1 MQNNFVNKVQIAVL
15 CSGGGTNLQAI
26 LDKQAEG
33 KIPDGEIVLV
43 VCDSESAYALERA
56 KSHQIETAVFDKKQ
70 YPRAIREEKIL
81 KCLKEHDI
89 ELVVLAGF
97 MTILS
102 ENFVKAYENRIIN
115 IHPALLPGF
124 GGVGMYGL
132 HVHEAVLRSGV
143 KVTGATV
150 HYVTAECDRGPI
162 IEQKA
167 VRVAKKDTPEILQ
180 KRVMKTAEWVIYPKA
195 VQTVCKKILEE
206 K

>member
-1 MQNNFVNKVQIAVL
+1 MNKVRIAVL

-26 LDKQAEG
+26 LDRQTEG
-33 KIPDGEIVLV
+33 KIPNGEVVLV
-43 VCDSESAYALERA
+43 ICDSESAYALERA
-56 KSHQIETAVFDKKQ
+56 KKHRVQTAVFDKKQ
-70 YPRAIREEKIL
+70 YPREVREEKIL

-102 ENFVKAYENRIIN
+102 EKFVKAFENRIIN
-115 IHPALLPGF
+115 IHPALLPSF

-132 HVHEAVLRSGV
+132 HVHEAVLESGV

-150 HYVTAECDRGPI
+150 HFVTAECDRGPI

-167 VRVAKKDTPEILQ
+167 VRVAKNDTPEVLQ
-180 KRVMKTAEWVIYPKA
+180 KRVMKNAEWVIYPRA
-195 VQTVCKKILEE
+195 VQTVCKKLTEE
-206 K
+206 KL